1 MITIHLL
8 YFALFREVTGKGQE
22 SVLGEFKTP
31 EDVFKALGD
40 LYMFDIDKGILQV
53 AINDSFADWNTA
65 LVDGDTVV
73 FIMPVSG
80 G

>member
-1 MITIHLL
+1 MITINLL

-22 SVLGEFKTP
+22 SLSGEFKSP
-31 EDVFKALGD
+31 EDVFKSLGD
-40 LYMFDIDKGILQV
+40 LYTLDIDKGILQV
-53 AINDSFADWNTA
+53 AVNDSFAGWDTA
-65 LVDGDTVV
+65 LVEGDTVV

>member
-1 MITIHLL
+1 MITINLL
-8 YFALFREVTGKGQE
+8 YFALFREITGKGQE
-22 SVLGEFKTP
+22 SLAGEFQTP
-31 EDVFKALGD
+31 EDVFKSLD
-40 LYMFDIDKGILQV
+40 NLYTLNIDKGILQV
-53 AINDSFADWNTA
+53 AINDSFAGWDTA